1 MPKESFSRKVIRE
14 SLEAQLR
21 DQGSDVAHFRE
32 LIDAYLYFY
41 GMEKAMRADVKKNG
55 LLIEVATASGGV
67 AQKENPCI
75 KNAAAYNRQRLAIL
89 KEMGLT
95 TASVRVVTEDESDL

>member
-1 MPKESFSRKVIRE
+1 MTRESFSVKTLRE

-32 LIDAYLYFY
+32 LIDSYLYFY
-41 GMEKAMRADVKKNG
+41 SMEKKMRADVKKNG
-55 LLIEVATASGGV
+55 LLIDVETASGGV
-67 AQKENPCI
+67 VQKENPCI
-75 KNAAAYNRQRLAIL
+75 KNAAAYNRQRLGIL

-95 TASVRVVTEDESDL
+95 TSSVRIVTDDDSDL